1 MIGTNYFSGNEMSS
15 NFDKAM
21 KEYKK
26 NEEKIRNFSDLLDTL
41 STVADKKKHLWKE
54 IYENAVNDRESA
66 GILFTDLMIQTKGNM
81 SNHQNYGT
89 IMTKYLERMCKS
101 NDQILKLA
109 ELISAEEEKSVNLDD
124 IYEKI
129 GS

>member
-1 MIGTNYFSGNEMSS
+1 MDDLTEALEKLSKI
-15 NFDKAM
+15 
-21 KEYKK
+21 
-26 NEEKIRNFSDLLDTL
+26 EEKTKKFEEMLSELVSSD
-41 STVADKKKHLWKE
+41 DKKKLLWKE